1 MKKILISTLLAL
13 FCLGLGASRWQTITN
28 TSHVYDLMEQN
39 GNIIFSTWGGVVEL
53 VYPSSDSDLLF
64 SGMQERGVWTTAD
77 GLASN
82 DVRNIEYIEFSQSF
96 WFGSAYNGISIVSP
110 QGVQQ
115 LNSELGLP
123 SDNVTG
129 IVERGS
135 EILVATGAGIASYY
149 YLEGVNFP
157 LLLHEYT
164 TQNTGGNLLSN
175 SVDAMVLAEND
186 YLFISSAE
194 GINFVHLDSLNADS
208 SWHAFEDAPWVSGYE
223 KHLCVNAEKLLVALP
238 NSVHTHSIEPW
249 VPGWESHT
257 QDTALLNEVIASA
270 CIDGLN
276 NIWVSYGLWDED
288 FLLYTRDIDTL
299 MTCIGEDDEVR
310 HWAEFEAGLGD
321 KSIRK
326 IVSLN
331 GDLYLCGWGDGIFKF
346 EGEEWL
352 RFQPNSIGFPK
363 IRNITTDQN
372 HAAWF
377 SSGVLNTF
385 PLRKSAL
392 GVSRYLDGDWETY
405 TVANSPIHTDNVYTV
420 AVDSRDRKWFGTY
433 DVNDTSPDDWRNG
446 VTIWDEE
453 DGIWKLLRRD
463 GQKIWDEDLQ
473 SWGAVIP
480 GSDGLLGNTA
490 VHIARDLYGNM
501 LVCCFDDGFSVF
513 DPEDVLIG
521 EFRVPNSVNQRSIY
535 SYHNGRQYF
544 IGTYNDRGLVIWNDD
559 SIPTT
564 DGPHWVIP
572 EPSELSN
579 CEIFGVVS
587 VQTPYEG
594 LQHWIA
600 ASNGLFMWD
609 EQDWYKWDTSIKRF
623 KYNSA
628 TGQWENDIL
637 YYVDEERL
645 YGSVRTTPT
654 AIYLDP
660 FNRVWI
666 GSLEHGISMYDPQT
680 ERFTN
685 YYQDNSPLISDY
697 ITSLGYTPVEGLLL
711 IGTPEGLNTLQIGR
725 AIKPETELTSLK
737 IYPNPFRPDEDAQVL
752 IVNHPQDTMPRG
764 TNHCR
769 IYDASGALVRKLEED
784 EFARFAWDGLNAAGK
799 KCSSGIY
806 FAVVNDDAG
815 NRAAAKIALLH

>member
-1 MKKILISTLLAL
+1 MKKTVITSLIAL
-13 FCLGLGASRWQTITN
+13 ICLGLGASSWQTITN
-28 TSHVYDLMEQN
+28 TSHVYDLMAQN

-53 VYPSSDSDLLF
+53 VYPSSGCDVMF
-64 SGMQERGVWTTAD
+64 SGMQEREIWTTAD

-82 DVRNIEYIEFSQSF
+82 DVRNIEFIEFSQSF
-96 WFGSAYNGISIVSP
+96 WFGSAYDGISIVSP

-175 SVDAMVLAEND
+175 SIDAMVLAGND

-194 GINFVHLDSLNADS
+194 GINFVHLDSLDVDS
-208 SWHAFEDAPWVSGYE
+208 SWHAFGDAPWVSGYE
-223 KHLCVNAEKLLVALP
+223 KQLCVNAEKLLVALP
-238 NSVHTHSIEPW
+238 NSVHIHSIDPW
-249 VPGWESHT
+249 APGWESHT
-257 QDTALLNEVIASA
+257 QDTALLDEVIASA
-270 CIDGLN
+270 CVDDLN

-299 MTCIGEDDEVR
+299 MTCIGADNEVR

-331 GDLYLCGWGDGIFKF
+331 GEIYLCGWGDGIFKF
-346 EGEEWL
+346 EGSEWQ

-363 IRNITTDQN
+363 IRNIATDQN

-377 SSGVLNTF
+377 SSGVLNAM

-392 GVSRYLDGDWETY
+392 GASKYLEGDWETY

-420 AVDSRDRKWFGTY
+420 AVDSRNRKWFGTY
-433 DVNDTSPDDWRNG
+433 DVNDTSPDEWRNG
-446 VTIWDEE
+446 ITIWDESN
-453 DGIWKLLRRD
+453 GVWKLLRRP
-463 GQKIWDEDLQ
+463 GQNIWDEELQ

-480 GSDGLLGNTA
+480 GSDGLLGNTT
-490 VHIARDLYGNM
+490 VHISQDLYGNM

-513 DPEDVLIG
+513 DPEDNLIG

-535 SYHNGRQYF
+535 SFHNGRQYF

-564 DGPHWVIP
+564 DGPHWIIP
-572 EPSELSN
+572 DPSELSN

-623 KYNSA
+623 KFNSA
-628 TGQWENDIL
+628 TDQWENDIL

-685 YYQDNSPLISDY
+685 YYQNNSPLISDY

-711 IGTPEGLNTLQIGR
+711 IGTPEGLNTLEIGR
-725 AIKPETELTSLK
+725 AIKPETELKSLK

-769 IYDASGALVRKLEED
+769 IYDSAGALIRELEED

-806 FAVVNDDAG
+806 FAVVNDDEG
-815 NRAAAKIALLH
+815 NRAAAKIALLR